1 MKLLELTDQ
10 AIEVLYY
17 LYGPSSSA
25 KSTNKTIIYMCMYS
39 YLMISLTATYRKG
52 KHCIALVPLNH
63 HSLEVK
69 LWVYFTICGARI
81 SHDKGLLSV
90 TSEYNV

>member
-1 MKLLELTDQ
+1 
-10 AIEVLYY
+10 
-17 LYGPSSSA
+17 
-25 KSTNKTIIYMCMYS
+25 MCMYS

-63 HSLEVK
+63 QSLEVR
-69 LWVYFTICGARI
+69 LRVYFTIRGARI